1 LIRRGEVDLET
12 VVCYLC
18 KYPLG
23 SIDDATVDN
32 EEDAYCKTCEADLL
46 GSIFEDDLMDE
57 MTRQGDD

>member
-23 SIDDATVDN
+23 NIDDATVDN